1 MTLQDPMTP
10 DDVIEHPRPSAGPG
24 APSARVGR
32 LRVEQ
37 AEPGA
42 ALGTA
47 EPRLSWLLETRD
59 DSWRSDRYEVEFRD
73 SAGETSIATVSGG
86 ESVLVDWPFGPL
98 ESRQHGHVRVRI
110 GSADRWTA
118 WSEPE
123 PLEIGLLT
131 LADWSAAFVSP
142 VSLGG
147 LDDGAPLVFTDFTID
162 ELPVRA
168 RLFVSAHGIYEAA
181 LNGARIGDDVLAPG
195 WTAYE
200 HRLRYQAYDVL
211 AELRRGANTL
221 SGLLGNG
228 WYRGQLVWQGN
239 RSSYG
244 DRLALLAQLE
254 LEFADGS
261 RRTVATD
268 ATWRASPSGIL
279 FDDLYDGERRDLR
292 VPNTPDRASSEP
304 VEIVTGDHA
313 RLVARRSPAVR
324 VTERVPATDMSVS
337 PSGATIVDFG
347 QNLVGWVELIVR
359 NGSAGDEVTVRHAE
373 VLEAGEL
380 ALRPLRSAKVT
391 ATYILSGADVE
402 VLRPTFTFNGFR
414 YAEISGTPAL
424 ASIDVTAL
432 VLGSDLR
439 RTAWFETSDPLVD
452 RLHEN
457 VVWGMRGNFLDLP
470 TDCPQRDER
479 LGWTGDI
486 QVFTPTAATLY
497 DTSGFLAG
505 WLEDLAAE
513 QRPDGGVPYVIPD
526 VLRADNPAAA
536 AWSDAATIVPS
547 MLFRAY
553 ADRGM
558 LERQYPSMRAW
569 VEKVTRLAG
578 DDHLWNSGFQFGDW
592 LDPTAPPEEPAK
604 AAADPY
610 VVATA
615 YYARS
620 TRLLADAATTLG
632 RADDA
637 ERFHDLA
644 ERIVRAFNHEYVTPG
659 GRVLSDCQ
667 TVYAL
672 ALCWDLLEHDAARR
686 AAGDRLVELVIAADY
701 RVATGFVGTPLI
713 LDALCIAGR
722 PDVAHRMLLE
732 TAPPSWLYAVT
743 MGATTIWERWDSML
757 TDGSVN
763 PGTMTSFNHYAYGA
777 VADWL
782 HRGVG
787 GLAVAAPGWSRVTV
801 RPLVTGQLEHARIAV
816 DSPYGRIESSWRIE
830 DGRVLL
836 DVEVPY
842 GVEADV
848 WVPGAGSPVTVGLGR
863 HRFEGTPIG
872 RTGSG
877 RRAAG
882 DVRRAR

>member
-1 MTLQDPMTP
+1 MTVHNPVL
-10 DDVIEHPRPSAGPG
+10 PG
-24 APSARVGR
+24 AADSPRAPEAPTAAVVR
-32 LRVEQ
+32 LQIEQ
-37 AEPGA
+37 ADPGA
-42 ALGTA
+42 ALGTPA
-47 EPRLSWLLETRD
+47 PRLSWVLDTVD
-59 DSWRSDRYEVEFRD
+59 AGWRSDRYEVEFRNA
-73 SAGETSIATVSGG
+73 SGEASVAAVASG
-86 ESVLVDWPFGPL
+86 ESVLVDWPLAPL
-98 ESRQHGHVRVRI
+98 ESREHGLVRVRV
-110 GSADRWTA
+110 GSGPHWTE
-118 WSEPE
+118 WSASV
-123 PLEIGLLT
+123 PLEIGLLDVD
-131 LADWSAAFVSP
+131 DWSAEFVSP
-142 VSLGG
+142 VSIGG
-147 LDDGAPLVFTDFTID
+147 LADGAPIVFADFDLD

-168 RLFVSAHGIYEAA
+168 RLYATAHGVYEAS
-181 LNGARIGDDVLAPG
+181 LNGARIADDVLAPG

-200 HRLRYQAYDVL
+200 RRLRYQAYDVL
-211 AELRRGANTL
+211 GELHRGQNTL
-221 SGLLGNG
+221 SAMIGNG
-228 WYRGQLVWQGN
+228 WYRGQLVWPGN

-261 RRTVATD
+261 RRMIATD
-268 ATWRASPSGIL
+268 ASWRASPSGIL
-279 FDDLYDGERRDLR
+279 FDDLYDGERRDMR
-292 VPNTPDRASSEP
+292 VPNVPDRASSEP
-304 VEIVTGDHA
+304 VEIVPGDRA
-313 RLVARRSPAVR
+313 RLVARRSPPVR
-324 VTERVPATDMSVS
+324 VTERVPGAAVSVS

-347 QNLVGWVELIVR
+347 QNLVGWVELVVR
-359 NGSAGDEVTVRHAE
+359 GGRAGDEITVRHAE

-391 ATYILSGADVE
+391 SSYVLSGAERE
-402 VLRPTFTFNGFR
+402 VLHPTFTFNGFR
-414 YAEISGTPAL
+414 YAEITGGPAL
-424 ASIDVTAL
+424 EAADVTAL

-439 RTAWFETSDPLVD
+439 RTGWFETSDPLVD

-486 QVFTPTAATLY
+486 QVFAPTAATLF

-513 QRPDGGVPYVIPD
+513 QRPDGGVPYVVPD
-526 VLRADNPAAA
+526 VLREDDPAAA

-547 MLFRAY
+547 ALHLSY
-553 ADRGM
+553 ADRDM

-569 VEKVTRLAG
+569 VDKVTSLAG
-578 DDHLWNSGFQFGDW
+578 DDHLWNTGFQFGDW

-620 TRLLADAATTLG
+620 AGLLAAAAATLG

-637 ERFHDLA
+637 ERYGLLA
-644 ERIVRAFNHEYVTPG
+644 ERIARAFNHEYVTPG

-672 ALCWDLLEHDAARR
+672 ALCWGLIADPAARD
-686 AAGDRLVELVIAADY
+686 AAGDRLVELVIAAEY

-713 LDALCIAGR
+713 LDALCVAGR

-732 TAPPSWLYAVT
+732 TAPPSWLYSVT

-757 TDGSVN
+757 PDGSVN

-782 HRGVG
+782 HRSVG
-787 GLAVAAPGWSRVTV
+787 GLAPAAPGWRRVTV
-801 RPLVTGQLEHARIAV
+801 RPLVTGQLSHARVAV
-816 DSPYGRIESSWRIE
+816 DSPYGRITSSWRIE
-830 DGRVLL
+830 EGRVLL
-836 DVEVPY
+836 EVVVPY
-842 GVEADV
+842 GVVAEV
-848 WVPGAGSPVTVGLGR
+848 WVPGAVAPVTVGLGT
-863 HRFEGTPIG
+863 HHFEGAPTGIG
-872 RTGSG
+872 
-877 RRAAG
+877 
-882 DVRRAR
+882 